1 MEYLETLRQQ
11 IISSGQARVIV
22 IVKVGEPKTQILE
35 IRGDGAIKIAIHAIP
50 EKNAANFEL
59 IRFFDQ
65 NLNLPHLQVKII
77 AGLKE
82 RHKTLVFK
90 L

>member
-50 EKNAANFEL
+50 EKKRRQL
-59 IRFFDQ
+59 
-65 NLNLPHLQVKII
+65 
-77 AGLKE
+77 
-82 RHKTLVFK
+82 
-90 L
+90 